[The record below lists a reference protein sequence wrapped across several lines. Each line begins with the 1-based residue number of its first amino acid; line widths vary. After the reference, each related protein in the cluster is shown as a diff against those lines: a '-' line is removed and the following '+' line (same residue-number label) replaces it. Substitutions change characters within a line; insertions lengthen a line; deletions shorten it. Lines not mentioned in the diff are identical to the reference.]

1 MMIPVRS
8 SFDTGF
14 ALVRPSQMT
23 SEVFCGGLSGGVKN
37 TVPAGRICALVL
49 LVAYSYSAMSDTM
62 ESGYIKISE
71 PHHLDRLKML
81 IASVR
86 DGQARSRCRNTSRT
100 RNLRQGKA
108 STTSAILSE
117 TAPEETGTCP
127 NAHTAQPKKNPP
139 TPWFPP
145 YDRNYEAHPHLLGGI
160 RWKNSTSIL
169 QLI

>member
-1 MMIPVRS
+1 
-8 SFDTGF
+8 
-14 ALVRPSQMT
+14 
-23 SEVFCGGLSGGVKN
+23 
-37 TVPAGRICALVL
+37 
-49 LVAYSYSAMSDTM
+49 M
-62 ESGYIKISE
+62 ESGYNKISE

-145 YDRNYEAHPHLLGGI
+145 YDRNYMPHPHFI
-160 RWKNSTSIL
+160 ISESMFDF
-169 QLI
+169 QLFIQRVHRPTAPYTTCNNTLSSASVPHAFRPP